1 MSDEEK
7 EETSGLQPE
16 KMKVN
21 ELKTLLNE
29 RGLDTKGVKAVL
41 VSRLRQALIEEEGD
55 GGGDEETG
63 DEIKI
68 DIVESLQEEEPTKDD
83 RIIDTGQPTDP
94 PLQLE
99 GIESSVKV
107 IEDNDHKSELMALID
122 RAADDKSDEMEMS
135 SVDLIEPSV
144 KAVGAQ
150 EMKSD
155 ETEYSSVNT
164 TDVIGALDKNLEK
177 LAEKSDEEEKM
188 SKIVVNDENAEMG
201 GIEDKNLEKR
211 EVVQDVNIEFE
222 RKLSKEEG
230 MDATTSKECTQ
241 LTDVSTC
248 SGENKE
254 EVKTDIMDDII
265 KTMDTLTET
274 LDKSKDQDEVKTEE
288 AERDLSSVEPNRD
301 ADEIVIADEVIIKN
315 PDDVQSVEKL
325 SRELSKLKVI
335 VLELTNYFPDFQPRS
350 KEKLLLNLPFKDK
363 KSLDEKQME
372 EFKTALNQLSFNTNL
387 SNSGVVNLA
396 ELLASVSTARLV
408 KEKLSKLIRNV
419 AELSDQLVDY
429 AGHLKR
435 KRARRE
441 EEERS
446 KSKSES
452 KEVEGET
459 IGKAKVA
466 IFRRKGDFPIIGVS
480 ERDISPIR
488 ENFDIKKVGTNIFEG
503 LHFHLIGDWQGE
515 GRRRE

>member
-7 EETSGLQPE
+7 EERLGLQPE

-41 VSRLRQALIEEEGD
+41 VSRLRQALAEEEGGD
-55 GGGDEETG
+55 DEEMG
-63 DEIKI
+63 EEMKI
-68 DIVESLQEEEPTKDD
+68 DIVESLQEGEPTKDE
-83 RIIDTGQPTDP
+83 RIIDTGQDEDP
-94 PLQLE
+94 PLAIE
-99 GIESSVKV
+99 GFDNEGSEQV
-107 IEDNDHKSELMALID
+107 IEDSNVDDSSDHKSELMALID
-122 RAADDKSDEMEMS
+122 RAADDKSDEVEASLISSDDPRGSCEDKSQEAESKIPS
-135 SVDLIEPSV
+135 SVD
-144 KAVGAQ
+144 A
-150 EMKSD
+150 
-155 ETEYSSVNT
+155 
-164 TDVIGALDKNLEK
+164 TDAIGALEKNLDK
-177 LAEKSDEEEKM
+177 LAEKIDEEDKK
-188 SKIVVNDENAEMG
+188 SNVIVNDENAEMG
-201 GIEDKNLEKR
+201 EIDEKKS
-211 EVVQDVNIEFE
+211 EKGDVQDVSIKFE
-222 RKLSKEEG
+222 RKLSKEE

-241 LTDVSTC
+241 LTDVST
-248 SGENKE
+248 GENKE
-254 EVKTDIMDDII
+254 EAKTDIMDDII

-274 LDKSKDQDEVKTEE
+274 LDKSKDQEGEKTEE
-288 AERDLSSVEPNRD
+288 AERDLSTVEPNRD

-315 PDDVQSVEKL
+315 PDDVQLVEKL
-325 SRELSKLKVI
+325 SRELSKLKVV
-335 VLELTNYFPDFQPRS
+335 VLELTNFFPDFQPRS

-363 KSLDEKQME
+363 KSLDEKEMD
-372 EFKTALNQLSFNTNL
+372 EFKTALTQLSFNSSL

-396 ELLASVSTARLV
+396 ELLASVSAARLV
-408 KEKLSKLIRNV
+408 KDKLGKLIRNV

-441 EEERS
+441 EERS
-446 KSKSES
+446 KSRS

-488 ENFDIKKVGTNIFEG
+488 ENFDIKKVGTNTF
-503 LHFHLIGDWQGE
+503 FFV
-515 GRRRE
+515 

>member
-21 ELKTLLNE
+21 ELKSLLNE

-41 VSRLRQALIEEEGD
+41 VSRLRQALIEEEGGD
-55 GGGDEETG
+55 GGDEM
-63 DEIKI
+63 KI
-68 DIVESLQEEEPTKDD
+68 DIVESVQEEEPTKDE
-83 RIIDTGQPTDP
+83 RIIDTGQPADP

-99 GIESSVKV
+99 GIDSEEEGSGKV
-107 IEDNDHKSELMALID
+107 IDDNDHKSELMALID
-122 RAADDKSDEMEMS
+122 RAADDKSDEIEMS
-135 SVDLIEPSV
+135 SVDLIEPSE
-144 KAVGAQ
+144 KAISA
-150 EMKSD
+150 EEEKSD
-155 ETEYSSVNT
+155 ERESVDI
-164 TDVIGALDKNLEK
+164 TDVIGALDKNLEEI
-177 LAEKSDEEEKM
+177 AEKSAEEEKM
-188 SKIVVNDENAEMG
+188 SIVLVNDENAEMG
-201 GIEDKNLEKR
+201 GIEDKNLEES
-211 EVVQDVNIEFE
+211 EVVQDVSIQFE
-222 RKLSKEEG
+222 RKLSKEEE
-230 MDATTSKECTQ
+230 MELDATTSKECTQ
-241 LTDVSTC
+241 LTDVATS
-248 SGENKE
+248 SDGEKKE

-265 KTMDTLTET
+265 KTMDTLTDT
-274 LDKSKDQDEVKTEE
+274 LDMPKDEQEEVKTEE

-350 KEKLLLNLPFKDK
+350 KEKLLLNLPFKEK
-363 KSLDEKQME
+363 KSLDETQMD
-372 EFKTALNQLSFNTNL
+372 EFKTALNQLSFNTHL
-387 SNSGVVNLA
+387 SNSGVANLA

-408 KEKLSKLIRNV
+408 KDKLSKLIRNV

-435 KRARRE
+435 KRARRKE
-441 EEERS
+441 EEEEGRS
-446 KSKSES
+446 ASKSEVE
-452 KEVEGET
+452 EVEGET

-488 ENFDIKKVGTNIFEG
+488 ENFDIKKVRTNVFED
-503 LHFHLIGDWQGE
+503 LHFHH
-515 GRRRE
+515 R

>member
-68 DIVESLQEEEPTKDD
+68 DIVESLQEEEPTKDE

-107 IEDNDHKSELMALID
+107 IEDSDHKSELMALID

-135 SVDLIEPSV
+135 SVDLIEPSE

-211 EVVQDVNIEFE
+211 EVVQAVNIEFE

-241 LTDVSTC
+241 LTDVA

-274 LDKSKDQDEVKTEE
+274 LDKSKDEDRVKPEE

-325 SRELSKLKVI
+325 SRELSKLKVV

-350 KEKLLLNLPFKDK
+350 KEKLLLNLPFKENK
-363 KSLDEKQME
+363 NLDEKQMD
-372 EFKTALNQLSFNTNL
+372 EFKTALNQLSFNSNL

-396 ELLASVSTARLV
+396 ELLASVSAARLV
-408 KEKLSKLIRNV
+408 KDKLSKLIRNV

-435 KRARRE
+435 KRARR

-488 ENFDIKKVGTNIFEG
+488 ENFDIKKVGTNIFEV
-503 LHFHLIGDWQGE
+503 LI
-515 GRRRE
+515 

>member
-41 VSRLRQALIEEEGD
+41 VSRLRQALTEEECAD
-55 GGGDEETG
+55 DEDIGE
-63 DEIKI
+63 EIKI
-68 DIVESLQEEEPTKDD
+68 DIVESVQEPITDE
-83 RIIDTGQPTDP
+83 RIIDTGQE
-94 PLQLE
+94 PLV
-99 GIESSVKV
+99 IESMDNEGSGKV
-107 IEDNDHKSELMALID
+107 IEDSNVGDSDHKSELMALID
-122 RAADDKSDEMEMS
+122 RAADDKPDEMEDVS
-135 SVDLIEPSV
+135 SDDPKNPSGSEEDRSHEAEL
-144 KAVGAQ
+144 K
-150 EMKSD
+150 MP
-155 ETEYSSVNT
+155 SSVNT
-164 TDVIGALDKNLEK
+164 TDEIGALDKNLEE
-177 LAEKSDEEEKM
+177 LAEKTDEEDKM
-188 SKIVVNDENAEMG
+188 CNIVVNDENAEMG
-201 GIEDKNLEKR
+201 GIEDKNLEKGD
-211 EVVQDVNIEFE
+211 VQDVSSEFD
-222 RKLSKEEG
+222 RKVSKEEEKEEEEEEKEEE

-241 LTDVSTC
+241 LTDVA

-274 LDKSKDQDEVKTEE
+274 LDKSKDEDKVKPEE

-325 SRELSKLKVI
+325 SRELSKLKVV

-350 KEKLLLNLPFKDK
+350 KEKLLLNLPFKDNK
-363 KSLDEKQME
+363 NLDEKQMD
-372 EFKTALNQLSFNTNL
+372 EFKTALNQLSFNSNL

-396 ELLASVSTARLV
+396 ELLASVSAARLV
-408 KEKLSKLIRNV
+408 KDKLSKLIRNV

-441 EEERS
+441 EERS
-446 KSKSES
+446 KSKSKS

-488 ENFDIKKVGTNIFEG
+488 ENFDIKKVGTNIFEV
-503 LHFHLIGDWQGE
+503 LI
-515 GRRRE
+515 